1 MERIMQKSQNN
12 NKVIFLLGEI
22 CSGKDTYANNNFTNG
37 EIVVSIGDIVRKIS
51 NKKQRIS
58 NKDLDQTI
66 IKECK
71 KIYESLQNKTIVFVG
86 IRQEIVYLELAKD
99 FEDKQS
105 IILTASSKVLKDRY
119 ESRGDEKDKNLTYEQ
134 AHNID
139 LQLGLFNLI
148 HLVLR
153 EERLL
158 TVIKTD

>member
-1 MERIMQKSQNN
+1 M
-12 NKVIFLLGEI
+12 
-22 CSGKDTYANNNFTNG
+22 
-37 EIVVSIGDIVRKIS
+37 
-51 NKKQRIS
+51 
-58 NKDLDQTI
+58 
-66 IKECK
+66 
-71 KIYESLQNKTIVFVG
+71 
-86 IRQEIVYLELAKD
+86 YLELAKD